1 MAARDKRETTEADV
15 GPRLGLKRIVDVVQV
30 SVHGRDALLSLQ
42 FMQRELVVRADSLA

>member
-15 GPRLGLKRIVDVVQV
+15 GLLLRLKGIVDGVRV

-42 FMQRELVVRADSLA
+42 FMQRELVVSADPLA